1 MAGII
6 MSNFSAPLTILL
18 AEDDDGHAVLI
29 QRNLARAGLD
39 NDIVRVT
46 DGQEALDYLF
56 RQGRYTERPTEQNLL
71 LLLDVNMPRVGGFEV
86 LRQAKADP
94 QTARV
99 PVIMLTTTDD
109 PREIARGYELGCG
122 VYITKPVHYESFVDA
137 IHRLGLFLGIIQV
150 PPPAPTAP
158 NSSASLS

>member
-6 MSNFSAPLTILL
+6 ISGFSMPLTILL

-29 QRNLARAGLD
+29 RRNLARAGLD

-46 DGQEALDYLF
+46 DGQEALDYLY
-56 RQGRYTERPTEQNLL
+56 RQGAYTDRPAEQNLL
-71 LLLDVNMPRVGGFEV
+71 LLLDVNMPRVGGFDV
-86 LRQAKADP
+86 LRQVKTDP
-94 QTARV
+94 LVARV

-150 PPPAPTAP
+150 PPPAAVEPGSP
-158 NSSASLS
+158 AS